1 MTVTVTLTAGGTVKY
16 MRFGDTYVKRNDGTL
31 DVFRGGAKRSQ
42 NYASGQWADVEGDQK
57 SWKNGRF
64 WG

>member
-1 MTVTVTLTAGGTVKY
+1 MTVTVMLAAGGTVKY
-16 MRFGDTYVKRNDGTL
+16 TRFGDRYVRRNDGTL

-42 NYASGQWADVEGDQK
+42 NYALGQWIDVEGDEK
-57 SWKNGRF
+57 SWKHGRF

>member
-1 MTVTVTLTAGGTVKY
+1 MTVTVTLRGGGTVKY
-16 MRFGDTYVKRNDGTL
+16 MRVGDTYVKHNDGTL

-42 NYASGQWADVEGDQK
+42 NYALGQWADVEGDQK
-57 SWKNGRF
+57 SWKKGLF